1 LHEREE
7 EELAERYAFDASPR
21 WDGSH
26 LTAIWHHLR
35 DQQLWWPW
43 FRRLESTAR
52 QAPPQISPAWLQ
64 QQVLETM
71 KQPGSYL
78 PAWQA
83 AFRYGLRRRLT
94 EVRPPTLLASAKT
107 DVFHHCRAAAAKV
120 MPGATVADLPD
131 APASGAGEFLRFV
144 GGLG

>member
-1 LHEREE
+1 
-7 EELAERYAFDASPR
+7 
-21 WDGSH
+21 
-26 LTAIWHHLR
+26 
-35 DQQLWWPW
+35 
-43 FRRLESTAR
+43 
-52 QAPPQISPAWLQ
+52 
-64 QQVLETM
+64 
-71 KQPGSYL
+71 
-78 PAWQA
+78 
-83 AFRYGLRRRLT
+83 LT